1 MKEFSSIIDSL
12 TGPSENPI
20 GSPEIK
26 IKVRSW
32 VEIELQLNALN
43 EKQDQIA
50 PSQKGA
56 MASIQSEKQSLF
68 AFQDELLRSLLK
80 RPSQSL
86 EDIFLKLCLWQST
99 NAPSESDLKQLTPA
113 EQLANSAINDLYHLL
128 SAKRVKSN

>member
-12 TGPSENPI
+12 TGPSKNPI

-50 PSQKGA
+50 PSRKGA
-56 MASIQSEKQSLF
+56 LASIQSEKQSLF
-68 AFQDELLRSLLK
+68 AFQDELLKSLLK

-86 EDIFLKLCLWQST
+86 EDIYLKLCLWQST
-99 NAPSESDLKQLTPA
+99 NAPSEDDLNQLSPA
-113 EQLANSAINDLYHLL
+113 EQLANSAINDLYNML
-128 SAKRVKSN
+128 SSQHSKSN